1 MPSDAENLL
10 RAVRS
15 GVPITHARLRACPH
29 DVWCVSTA
37 MTGDVVFTHDKVNKQ
52 AEQWFSHV
60 SEQLLKDA
68 DEVGLE
74 VQPCGFAILVCVA
87 GQWWK
92 WPSSTLP
99 AQLQEV

>member
-1 MPSDAENLL
+1 MPNDADNLL
-10 RAVRS
+10 AALRS
-15 GVPITHARLRACPH
+15 GVPITNARLLACPH
-29 DVWCVSTA
+29 QVWGVSTT
-37 MTGDVVFTHDKVNKQ
+37 MTGDVVFSHNKIRKKAQ
-52 AEQWFSHV
+52 QWFSHV

-99 AQLQEV
+99 GVAA